1 MIMKRVLLTIL
12 LLLIPAPVSAQ
23 PALLPACIHS
33 GNCGICDIV
42 DIIGNVTQWMFYIL
56 GGALLIVIIAGIG
69 WFWILRQM
77 GDAGKIQEG
86 KDVLKGCMWGAFFVL
101 LAWQLVN
108 VILFGFGTQVG
119 YKLYEDPN
127 TLEVPAGSRQKTFK
141 LFGNPWNY
149 ICDPGYGDLKK
160 LAGETAAGWN
170 QAVCFSRGDGTPCDY
185 GIGDKDGK
193 LVEKIPYGGI
203 CLQGVCSQDTRY
215 ADACEYLALTYQE
228 YFGNGGARATLE
240 PYRCWTKDQIKNR
253 NQEQSIKDRKL
264 FYDCLSDTN
273 LCPRN
278 SGSED
283 LFCCGPVQGEGE
295 PY

>member
-1 MIMKRVLLTIL
+1 MTLIIALIIIL
-12 LLLIPAPVSAQ
+12 LFLPKVVSAQ
-23 PALLPACIHS
+23 PALLPVCIHS

-56 GGALLIVIIAGIG
+56 GGALLIVIFIGIG

-86 KDVLKGCMWGAFFVL
+86 KDVLTGCMWGTLFVL
-101 LAWQLVN
+101 IAWQLVN

-119 YKLYEDPN
+119 KQLYKDEDVIAQKLPD
-127 TLEVPAGSRQKTFK
+127 RQITFK

-149 ICDPGYGDLKK
+149 ICDPKYGDLAN
-160 LAGETAAGWN
+160 LADYN
-170 QAVCFSRGDGTPCDY
+170 QRVCFSRGDGTPCDY
-185 GIGDKDGK
+185 KAEGSTDIS
-193 LVEKIPYGGI
+193 PFGGI

-295 PY
+295 PYSN